1 MRIGVF
7 AYNFNH
13 WKTQA
18 GIQNLILGGKKPE
31 VVFCAPR
38 VDLKFYRSKIR
49 ITPKDLF
56 LFHPH
61 QICDYHDIDYHVA
74 PHNSDYVADLISKY
88 DLDLGV
94 ILGARILDPHVIN
107 RFNRGVLN
115 MHPGILP
122 ENRGLDTVK
131 WAIVNNIPQGVTTHL
146 IDGNIDR
153 GLLVEK
159 RKIEI
164 YSDDTLLDLQIRL
177 QNLEQEMMLSSIKI
191 LQSQDTEG
199 LKKIEKGAYNSSMPP
214 DIESELMKKFL
225 EYKKCHK

>member
-1 MRIGVF
+1 MKIGVF

-49 ITPKDLF
+49 VSPKDLF

-74 PHNSDYVADLISKY
+74 PHNSDHVANLISKY
-88 DLDLGV
+88 DLDLGI
-94 ILGARILDPHVIN
+94 ILGARILDPLVIN
-107 RFNRGVLN
+107 RFNKGVLN

-122 ENRGLDTVK
+122 ENRGLDTIK
-131 WAIVNNIPQGVTTHL
+131 WAIINNISQGVTTHL
-146 IDGNIDR
+146 IDGKIDR

-191 LQSQDTEG
+191 LQSQDVEG
-199 LKKIEKGAYNSSMPP
+199 LKKIEKGIYNSSMPP
-214 DIESELMKKFL
+214 DIESQLMKKFL
-225 EYKKCHK
+225 EYKECHK